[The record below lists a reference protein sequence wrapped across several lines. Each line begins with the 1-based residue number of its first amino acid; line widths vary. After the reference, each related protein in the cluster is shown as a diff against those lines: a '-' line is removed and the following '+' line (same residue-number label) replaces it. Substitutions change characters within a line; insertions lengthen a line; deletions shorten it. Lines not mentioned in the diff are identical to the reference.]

1 MAGQSERAA
10 QLGDFSEL
18 AYINYDYYIFNSS
31 EYENG
36 THTHTHVFVAHMANY
51 VNDIKSEQN
60 IKLRLR

>member
-10 QLGDFSEL
+10 QLGSEL

-31 EYENG
+31 KYENG
-36 THTHTHVFVAHMANY
+36 THNHTHTHGNY

>member
-36 THTHTHVFVAHMANY
+36 THIHMFVAHMANY

-60 IKLRLR
+60 IK

>member
-31 EYENG
+31 KYENG
-36 THTHTHVFVAHMANY
+36 THTHTHMANY

-60 IKLRLR
+60 IKLKLR

>member
-1 MAGQSERAA
+1 MAGQSERVA
-10 QLGDFSEL
+10 QLGSEL

-31 EYENG
+31 KYENG
-36 THTHTHVFVAHMANY
+36 THNHTYAHMANY

>member
-36 THTHTHVFVAHMANY
+36 THTHTCLWRTWQTM
-51 VNDIKSEQN
+51 
-60 IKLRLR
+60 LMT